1 MPASA
6 DAHST
11 PQHPRTRVLFFH
23 HAHDPGGAV
32 RSLAALITG
41 IDKTV
46 IEPIVAIPDRPGAE
60 DVRALLERAG
70 ARVIAERHIRPFHG
84 STVVPVTALREK
96 IYSLGGLLPLAWLAR
111 DLVKRL
117 NPDIVHLNSTSVVG
131 AAIGTRMSGA
141 HACVIAH
148 IREPLLENGWGRILA
163 RLNRRF
169 VDHFISID
177 AEGLRSLAA
186 PASMGS
192 VIFNFVDTDIFRPDP
207 VRRARERVARGWADE
222 DVVLLSLSRITPAN
236 GALELVQSIDAQDDR
251 IDARARFAIAGFED
265 GGGAYQQQVA
275 EAIKRSRR
283 CEAIAFTHDA
293 RSLID
298 AADVIVAPFTTPHS
312 ARSVFEGAA
321 MGKPALVTKLP
332 NLQELIVEGR
342 TGLSYDP
349 LDARAL
355 VDGVNRLCGTDERR
369 SFSDAA
375 YRFACE
381 QFAATANV
389 ERTVEVYRRLLT
401 PGRTSNLGKKAVEA
415 P

>member
-1 MPASA
+1 MSVGA
-6 DAHST
+6 DEFSI
-11 PQHPRTRVLFFH
+11 PPSRRIRVLFFH
-23 HAHDPGGAV
+23 HAHDAGGAV
-32 RSLAALITG
+32 RSLAALIAG
-41 IDKTV
+41 MDKAA

-60 DVRALLERAG
+60 DVRALLEGAG
-70 ARVIAERHIRPFHG
+70 ASVIAERHIRPFHG
-84 STVVPVTALREK
+84 STVVPVTAIREK
-96 IYSLGGLLPLAWLAR
+96 IYSLAGLLPLALLAR
-111 DLVKRL
+111 NMVKRL

-141 HACVIAH
+141 RAPVIAH
-148 IREPLLENGWGRILA
+148 VREPVLENGWGRILA

-177 AEGLRSLAA
+177 AEGLRSLGTPP
-186 PASMGS
+186 PAGS
-192 VIFNFVDTDIFRPDP
+192 VIFNFVDTNSFRSDP
-207 VRRARERVARGWADE
+207 ARRARERLARGWSDD

-236 GALELVQSIDAQDDR
+236 GALELVESIDAQDHR
-251 IDARARFAIAGFED
+251 IDRRARFAIAGFEAD
-265 GGGAYQQQVA
+265 GGAYQKRVH
-275 EAIKRSRR
+275 EAVGRSGR
-283 CEAIAFTHDA
+283 CEAIAFTHDVL
-293 RSLID
+293 SLID

-332 NLQELIVEGR
+332 NLQELIIEGR

-355 VDGVNRLCGTDERR
+355 ADGINRLCGTDERQ

-381 QFAATANV
+381 QFGARANV
-389 ERTVEVYRRLLT
+389 KRTVAVYYSLLAPERSREVDVT
-401 PGRTSNLGKKAVEA
+401 AVEA
-415 P
+415 S